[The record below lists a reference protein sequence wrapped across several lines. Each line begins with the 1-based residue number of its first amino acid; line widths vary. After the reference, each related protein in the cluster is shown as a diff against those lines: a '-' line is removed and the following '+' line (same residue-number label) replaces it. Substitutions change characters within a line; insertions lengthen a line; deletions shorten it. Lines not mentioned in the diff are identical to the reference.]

1 MYTGLTGILYP
12 GYVFIDGY
20 PDGLIVMYN
29 RVCVHHVPRHLE
41 THCILGISDFLFFGW
56 HQH

>member
-1 MYTGLTGILYP
+1 
-12 GYVFIDGY
+12 VFIDEY